1 MKYVWITQEKIKNR
15 KTRVKKEARS
25 GNTRIS
31 RRELSLPH
39 HRVEHSLTEN
49 KNRASFIREPV
60 IEASLGKQCL
70 VHLVMRPQ
78 FVQYKDGRKTHNA
91 CWPSWSDSA
100 SSFARAWL
108 ACQLTAIVFR
118 FTGEKYCVKL
128 GKYNF
133 WNARLL
139 ISRNA
144 HFLNCALHGINE
156 CHTFIDVYR
165 TDLY

>member
-49 KNRASFIREPV
+49 KNCASFIREPV

-108 ACQLTAIVFR
+108 ACRAQNVSLLPSYFILQGDVLR
-118 FTGEKYCVKL
+118 QVRG
-128 GKYNF
+128 GKFPKCAPSYPKMRIF
-133 WNARLL
+133 WIGHYIELKSVTLL
-139 ISRNA
+139 
-144 HFLNCALHGINE
+144 
-156 CHTFIDVYR
+156 
-165 TDLY
+165 